1 MLAGLPFAILALA
14 AAASAAAP
22 APAQPQ
28 QAQPQPSPPPQ
39 AQPPLKTSDERCAP
53 APRTTNDREIVVCVE
68 KPQGYRI
75 DPDVLASKR
84 AMRGG
89 GRPKRPE
96 RLRDTA
102 CASVGPAGC
111 IGAGAGINLIG
122 AALTAAEMAARLS
135 KGQEIG
141 SMFRTTPEM
150 SEYEL
155 YQEAKRAREAKEA
168 EAAAAAAAQAKAAP
182 KAPATAAA
190 GRTVPTVDP
199 PEGAAPR

>member
-111 IGAGAGINLIG
+111 MGAGAGINLIG

-168 EAAAAAAAQAKAAP
+168 EAAAAAAAQAKAA
-182 KAPATAAA
+182 A

>member
-39 AQPPLKTSDERCAP
+39 AQPPLKTSEERCSA
-53 APRTTNDREIVVCVE
+53 APRTTNDREIIVCVE

-111 IGAGAGINLIG
+111 MGAGAGINLIG

-155 YQEAKRAREAKEA
+155 YLEARRAREAKEA
-168 EAAAAAAAQAKAAP
+168 ETAAAAAARAKAA
-182 KAPATAAA
+182 A
-190 GRTVPTVDP
+190 GAGARPVATVDP
-199 PEGAAPR
+199 PEAAAPR